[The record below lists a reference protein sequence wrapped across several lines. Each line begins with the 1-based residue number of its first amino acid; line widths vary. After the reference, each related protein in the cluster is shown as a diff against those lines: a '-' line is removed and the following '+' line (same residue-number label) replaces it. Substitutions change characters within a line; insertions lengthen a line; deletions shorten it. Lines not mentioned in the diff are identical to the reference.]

1 MNGLINVYL
10 QELIPFFIEMSVNEY
25 FVLLRLRKQ
34 STQILPRIRLGK
46 TVLFLVYDILDKL
59 AWQNI
64 TMTKSYNEFLTP
76 DTDRK

>member
-1 MNGLINVYL
+1 
-10 QELIPFFIEMSVNEY
+10 
-25 FVLLRLRKQ
+25 
-34 STQILPRIRLGK
+34 
-46 TVLFLVYDILDKL
+46 LVYDILDKL